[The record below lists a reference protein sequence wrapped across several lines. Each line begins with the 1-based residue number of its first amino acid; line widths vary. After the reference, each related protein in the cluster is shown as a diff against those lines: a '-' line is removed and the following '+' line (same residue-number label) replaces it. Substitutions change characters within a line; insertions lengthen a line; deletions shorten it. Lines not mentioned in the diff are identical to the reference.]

1 MNVLAFTPPIEWNE
15 TAPKQIFAKGFMA
28 MGMRFSNSQS
38 LQLWHDIALSQVQ
51 DDEPDLSVRQIS
63 ILLTIYLEAPPHT
76 VRDLARKL
84 NVSKPVITRALDS
97 MGKLGLVSRRRDEED
112 KRNVLI
118 QRTVKGAL
126 YLERLSDLIAEKA
139 DHV

>member
-1 MNVLAFTPPIEWNE
+1 MSVALS
-15 TAPKQIFAKGFMA
+15 TAQAL
-28 MGMRFSNSQS
+28 R
-38 LQLWHDIALSQVQ
+38 LWHDVALALVK

-84 NVSKPVITRALDS
+84 DVSKPVITRALDS
-97 MGKLGLVSRRRDEED
+97 MGKMELVSRRRDEKD
-112 KRNVLI
+112 RRNVLI

-126 YLERLSDLIAEKA
+126 YLERLA
-139 DHV
+139 DTIGNLSRNI